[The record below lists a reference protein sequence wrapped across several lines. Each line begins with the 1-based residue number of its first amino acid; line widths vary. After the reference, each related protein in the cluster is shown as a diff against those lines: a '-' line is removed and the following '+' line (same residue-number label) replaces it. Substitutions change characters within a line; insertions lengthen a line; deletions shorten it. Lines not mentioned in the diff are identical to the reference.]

1 MILIIFRQNNSEL
14 SAREIAASSFPNQ
27 PLNKKYTDQK
37 WFTKNLRLILK
48 FNEKRLRI
56 IFSQISHA
64 GSQIVISSEPNLL
77 GNLS

>member
-1 MILIIFRQNNSEL
+1 MILIIFRQNNSER
-14 SAREIAASSFPNQ
+14 SARKITASSFPNQ
-27 PLNKKYTDQK
+27 PLIERDADNQQ
-37 WFTKNLRLILK
+37 FTKNLKLFVQFK
-48 FNEKRLRI
+48 EKRLHI